1 MISYIIFAILA
12 GLAVYAYFLIR
23 RRRAAAGTAGRR
35 EPEKV
40 KAEKYIVCP
49 RCGERMILDDE

>member
-23 RRRAAAGTAGRR
+23 RRRAAGGTGKRR

-40 KAEKYIVCP
+40 KAETYIVCP
-49 RCGERMILDDE
+49 RCGERMILNDE